1 MPAGHAGGILSRA
14 RVHARLVSI
23 ELTLV
28 IGSKEKIH
36 GSESTSSYFVT
47 MAANLHPHGS
57 ESTSTWQR
65 IYIHM
70 AANLHLVS
78 LWMWQR
84 IYIQFNCS
92 TEVGRH
98 DSRGCPICRYHVP
111 ARYSHLQ
118 PSLRGLLSLY
128 AFCHRGCCLLDV
140 SLPSGSIE

>member
-65 IYIHM
+65 IYIWFPCGCGSESTS
-70 AANLHLVS
+70 NLIAPRKWGDTIAGVAQSVDTTFQPDIAIFSHPFEGFS
-78 LWMWQR
+78 R
-84 IYIQFNCS
+84 S
-92 TEVGRH
+92 TPFV
-98 DSRGCPICRYHVP
+98 
-111 ARYSHLQ
+111 
-118 PSLRGLLSLY
+118 
-128 AFCHRGCCLLDV
+128 
-140 SLPSGSIE
+140 IEAVAS